1 MVATAIKTSP
11 KRSEK
16 RRPTYP
22 QLHQLILDNHGNL
35 AHVAAECGYST
46 RSVEQWIKEANEVTR
61 LGLFE
66 AIGKGKAE
74 GNRKRLLEIK
84 TQRLKRS
91 VPAFIIPSEIKA
103 LVSLHYRL
111 TDAELNNLE
120 IDQVLATYDT
130 DPDKPRA
137 LKYKLT
143 WAELGQELAK
153 IEQMTIAVGGRNLNR
168 WYLHVLLHW
177 VGLGDESPVFDDY
190 DYLPEITFKKHD
202 NQDQREVYL
211 KYIEPIVRLLIK
223 RLEPY
228 L

>member
-1 MVATAIKTSP
+1 MIATAIKTSS

-22 QLHQLILDNHGNL
+22 QLHQMILDNHGNL
-35 AHVAAECGYST
+35 AHVAADCGYST

-61 LGLFE
+61 LGLLE
-66 AIGKGKAE
+66 AIAKGKT
-74 GNRKRLLEIK
+74 NSNVKRLLEIK

-111 TDAELNNLE
+111 TDTELNNLE

-130 DPDKPRA
+130 DPDKPRS

-143 WAELGQELAK
+143 WAELAKELATL
-153 IEQMTIAVGGRNLNR
+153 EQMTISVAGRNVSR
-168 WYLHVLLHW
+168 WYLHVLMHW
-177 VGLGDESPVFDDY
+177 SGVGNQSPVFEDY
-190 DYLPEITFKKHD
+190 DHLPEVCFEGREGH
-202 NQDQREVYL
+202 QEVYL

-223 RLEPY
+223 RLEQY

>member
-1 MVATAIKTSP
+1 M
-11 KRSEK
+11 
-16 RRPTYP
+16 
-22 QLHQLILDNHGNL
+22 ILDQCGNL

-46 RSVEQWIKEANEVTR
+46 RSVELWIKEANELTR
-61 LGLFE
+61 LGLLE
-66 AIGKGKAE
+66 AIAKGKAA
-74 GNRKRLLEIK
+74 GNVKRLLEIK

-111 TDAELNNLE
+111 TDTELNNLE

-130 DPDKPRA
+130 DPDKPRS

-143 WAELGQELAK
+143 WAELAKELATL
-153 IEQMTIAVGGRNLNR
+153 EQMTISVCGRHVHR
-168 WYLHVLLHW
+168 WYLHVLMCW
-177 VGLGDESPVFDDY
+177 AGVGEQSPVREDY
-190 DYLPEITFKKHD
+190 DYLPDIMTENHDGSYSVQLKH
-202 NQDQREVYL
+202 
-211 KYIEPIVRLLIK
+211 IEPIVRLLIK